1 MYTLHIT
8 GKTFCVDDVNLILV
22 SNALLLGKLDFTV
35 KIDFAESNR
44 LIDYYNSLDNAD
56 KEVCVF
62 LADDR
67 AKGIVCNSLKL
78 SRIDCTTLR
87 VQAQGI

>member
-1 MYTLHIT
+1 MYTLHIA
-8 GKTFCVDDVNLILV
+8 GKTFCINSIDLILV
-22 SNALLLGKLDFTV
+22 SNALLLGKLDFAIR
-35 KIDFAESNR
+35 IDFFESNR

-62 LADDR
+62 LSNDR

-78 SRIDCTTLR
+78 SRIDYTTLR